1 MKNLIRPEEHSEI
14 IFALRRAFKKSTF
27 WKKRLTDFGLK
38 KEEDINETLNFH
50 TLPLLDKKTI
60 IQDQINN
67 PPYGSIL
74 SCDQKE
80 ILRVH
85 KTSGTTSAPFLIFLT
100 ANDIKDT
107 ISTATKTFLAA
118 GLDDNDR
125 IVHCLNFNMWSGGVT
140 DYLSLENTGA
150 TCIPFGSGN
159 TAALID
165 MIKKLKINA
174 ISCTPSYM
182 FKIKD
187 KCEELGLDIKELG
200 LKKGFFGG
208 ENLLQISDI
217 RKKIENQFNINAI
230 DANYGLSEVLSIIG
244 GENLE
249 KNGLIYNAH
258 GMLYAELLDENLQS
272 IEIKKGAVGEFV
284 FSSLRRE
291 AQPLFRYRTNDVI
304 EILEAYY
311 DDDDLIRFRF
321 KIKGRSD
328 EMFNVK
334 GVNFFPESLASILNE
349 IEPNLSLKYKVKKL
363 SYKKDINFDPEVYIE
378 KIYEDTDFKK
388 YKDIEEKFKSLV
400 KQKINV
406 SIKLKWVEKNYFE
419 KQGLNKINFT
429 I

>member
-14 IFALRRAFKKSTF
+14 IFALRRAFKKSKF
-27 WKKRLTDFGLK
+27 WKKRFTDFGI
-38 KEEDINETLNFH
+38 KEEDINEKFNFQNI
-50 TLPLLDKKTI
+50 PLLDKKTI
-60 IQDQINN
+60 IKDQMEF

-74 SCDQKE
+74 SCNPSE

-107 ISTATKTFLAA
+107 ISTATKTFIAA
-118 GLDDNDR
+118 GLNDTDR

-140 DYLSLENTGA
+140 DYLSLEKTGA
-150 TCIPFGSGN
+150 TSIPFGSGN

-165 MIKKLKINA
+165 IIQKLKVNA

-182 FKIKD
+182 FKIKE
-187 KCEELGLDIKELG
+187 KCEQLGLDIKDLG

-217 RKKIENQFNINAI
+217 RNKIEKDFGISAI

-244 GENLE
+244 GEDHN

-272 IEIKKGAVGEFV
+272 VEIKKGAVGEFV

-304 EILEAYY
+304 EVLDAFY
-311 DDDDLIRFRF
+311 DEDDLIRIRF
-321 KIKGRSD
+321 KIQGRSD

-363 SYKKDINFDPEVYIE
+363 SYNKDMDFKPEVLIE
-378 KIYEDTDFKK
+378 KIYDDANLEK
-388 YKDIEEKFKSLV
+388 YKDIETKFKSIV
-400 KQKINV
+400 KQKINI

>member
-244 GENLE
+244 
-249 KNGLIYNAH
+249 
-258 GMLYAELLDENLQS
+258 
-272 IEIKKGAVGEFV
+272 
-284 FSSLRRE
+284 
-291 AQPLFRYRTNDVI
+291 
-304 EILEAYY
+304 
-311 DDDDLIRFRF
+311 
-321 KIKGRSD
+321 
-328 EMFNVK
+328 
-334 GVNFFPESLASILNE
+334 
-349 IEPNLSLKYKVKKL
+349 
-363 SYKKDINFDPEVYIE
+363 
-378 KIYEDTDFKK
+378 
-388 YKDIEEKFKSLV
+388 
-400 KQKINV
+400 
-406 SIKLKWVEKNYFE
+406 
-419 KQGLNKINFT
+419 
-429 I
+429 

>member
-1 MKNLIRPEEHSEI
+1 M
-14 IFALRRAFKKSTF
+14 
-27 WKKRLTDFGLK
+27 
-38 KEEDINETLNFH
+38 
-50 TLPLLDKKTI
+50 
-60 IQDQINN
+60 
-67 PPYGSIL
+67 
-74 SCDQKE
+74 
-80 ILRVH
+80 
-85 KTSGTTSAPFLIFLT
+85 
-100 ANDIKDT
+100 
-107 ISTATKTFLAA
+107 
-118 GLDDNDR
+118 
-125 IVHCLNFNMWSGGVT
+125 
-140 DYLSLENTGA
+140 
-150 TCIPFGSGN
+150 
-159 TAALID
+159 
-165 MIKKLKINA
+165 
-174 ISCTPSYM
+174 
-182 FKIKD
+182 
-187 KCEELGLDIKELG
+187 
-200 LKKGFFGG
+200 
-208 ENLLQISDI
+208 
-217 RKKIENQFNINAI
+217 
-230 DANYGLSEVLSIIG
+230 
-244 GENLE
+244 
-249 KNGLIYNAH
+249 
-258 GMLYAELLDENLQS
+258 
-272 IEIKKGAVGEFV
+272 GEFV